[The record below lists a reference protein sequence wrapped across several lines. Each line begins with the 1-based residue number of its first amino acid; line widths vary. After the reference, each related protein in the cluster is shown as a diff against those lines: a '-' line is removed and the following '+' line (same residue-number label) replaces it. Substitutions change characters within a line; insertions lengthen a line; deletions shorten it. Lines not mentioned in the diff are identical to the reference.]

1 MARLHLSEECHQS
14 GQLRKCHHS
23 RQVGFHLARTHVILT
38 LPRPPPF
45 FNTTP
50 EKCHRNGHSLTVHL
64 LRYSDTKDLKMPLS
78 TKYRRQLA
86 PSFMGA
92 NYMSKSHV
100 TVVGAVAEGKTCQRS
115 SPNLRWASL
124 SKDIPGRYFPSAPR
138 SRQILQEKIPQDTG
152 AHLTRVFNLTLS
164 GKLSFCGSR
173 SRHANQTP
181 LFTVWSYLGSKRPR
195 CDVLVWGER
204 ERLETCKF
212 VKQMQRPQNCKRKCE
227 RKLCEKQTFSCNG
240 DTLLCGRD
248 LPLPLAKHNLVLSQ
262 NFKMNCCFQ
271 HLSVSALVTHT
282 SWSWSCQL

>member
-1 MARLHLSEECHQS
+1 MVRSLEGEKCHQNRSTQRFHRTHVSSPHPPVQRMARLHLSEECHQS

-115 SPNLRWASL
+115 SPNLR
-124 SKDIPGRYFPSAPR
+124 
-138 SRQILQEKIPQDTG
+138 
-152 AHLTRVFNLTLS
+152 
-164 GKLSFCGSR
+164 
-173 SRHANQTP
+173 
-181 LFTVWSYLGSKRPR
+181 
-195 CDVLVWGER
+195 
-204 ERLETCKF
+204 
-212 VKQMQRPQNCKRKCE
+212 
-227 RKLCEKQTFSCNG
+227 
-240 DTLLCGRD
+240 
-248 LPLPLAKHNLVLSQ
+248 
-262 NFKMNCCFQ
+262 
-271 HLSVSALVTHT
+271 
-282 SWSWSCQL
+282 